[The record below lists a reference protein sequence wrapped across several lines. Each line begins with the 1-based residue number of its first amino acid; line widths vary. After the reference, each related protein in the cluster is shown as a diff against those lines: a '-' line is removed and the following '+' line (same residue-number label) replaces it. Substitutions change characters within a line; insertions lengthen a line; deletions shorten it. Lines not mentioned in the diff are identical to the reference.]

1 MLSHDSVVTEG
12 TISNHVIGNLNS
24 KIYNKTSLLRV
35 YFANSRSICN
45 KINELHVILSS
56 HEYDIQLSFVKRG

>member
-12 TISNHVIGNLNS
+12 TISNHVTCNLNS
-24 KIYNKTSLLRV
+24 KIHNKSSHLKV

-45 KINELHVILSS
+45 KINELHVLLSS
-56 HEYDIQLSFVKRG
+56 HE